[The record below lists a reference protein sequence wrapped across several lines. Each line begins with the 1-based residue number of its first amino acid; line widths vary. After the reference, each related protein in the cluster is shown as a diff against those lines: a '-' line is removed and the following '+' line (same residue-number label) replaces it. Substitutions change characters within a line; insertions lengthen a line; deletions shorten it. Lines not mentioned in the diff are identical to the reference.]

1 VPITIVIGEP
11 LVFTA
16 ADLEQPGKSL
26 YAGLS
31 DRVMK
36 AISALR
42 LE

>member
-1 VPITIVIGEP
+1 VPITIVVGEP
-11 LVFTA
+11 IFFS
-16 ADLEQPGKSL
+16 ADDLGPQGRNL
-26 YAGLS
+26 YAALS

>member
-1 VPITIVIGEP
+1 M
-11 LVFTA
+11 LFSA
-16 ADLEQPGKSL
+16 ADLEPSGKNL
-26 YAGLS
+26 YTELS

>member
-1 VPITIVIGEP
+1 VIGEP
-11 LVFTA
+11 ILFGG
-16 ADLEQPGKSL
+16 ADLEGSGKNL

>member
-11 LVFTA
+11 ILFSA
-16 ADLEQPGKSL
+16 ADLESPGKNQ
-26 YAGLS
+26 YARLS

>member
-11 LVFTA
+11 ILFGA
-16 ADLEQPGKSL
+16 ADLERSGRNL

-31 DRVMK
+31 DHVMK

>member
-1 VPITIVIGEP
+1 M
-11 LVFTA
+11 FSA
-16 ADLEQPGKSL
+16 ADLEPPGKNL
-26 YAGLS
+26 YARLS

>member
-11 LVFTA
+11 ILFSA
-16 ADLEQPGKSL
+16 ADLGLSGKNR
-26 YAGLS
+26 YAALS